1 MNVRIVEHL
10 KEKWGVGPWGFVA
23 ILAAFSLA
31 GMTVVRLKKPLMG
44 LIIPDDA
51 PWWVSWVVYLLI
63 IMPLYHVCLI
73 AYGTLLGQFDFFWKR
88 FAAVGRRLAGLGRRH
103 SG

>member
-1 MNVRIVEHL
+1 MGVIGHL
-10 KEKWGVGPWGFVA
+10 KTKWNVGPWGFVA

-31 GMTVVRLKKPLMG
+31 GMTVVRLKKPLMS

-51 PWWVSWVVYLLI
+51 PGWVSWVVYLLF
-63 IMPLYHVCLI
+63 IMPLYHVLLL
-73 AYGTLLGQFDFFWKR
+73 AYGALLGQFDFFWKK
-88 FAAVGRRLAGLGRRH
+88 FTAVGRRLAGLTRRQ